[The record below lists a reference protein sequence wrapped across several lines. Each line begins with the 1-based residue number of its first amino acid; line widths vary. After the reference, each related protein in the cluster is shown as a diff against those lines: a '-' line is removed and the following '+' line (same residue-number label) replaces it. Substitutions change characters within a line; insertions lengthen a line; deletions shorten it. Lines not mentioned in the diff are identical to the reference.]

1 MREGCEP
8 PYFSFIN
15 AVSSYKS
22 MNMTFNMPRMESSTF
37 ERHLIA
43 RDLKKDLKQLKR
55 NGVDPKSFL
64 KGVFYHLVASLEE

>member
-1 MREGCEP
+1 
-8 PYFSFIN
+8 
-15 AVSSYKS
+15 
-22 MNMTFNMPRMESSTF
+22 MTFNMPRMESSTF